1 MFRRGAQPK
10 LIPSWLCDM
19 SRGARIDCP
28 VGTVDISG
36 DVVTKPFRSPDVNFL
51 DGWTDNGCNARP
63 ADGHSRLRE
72 LREGNSR
79 GVIKEQPGE
88 APDR

>member
-1 MFRRGAQPK
+1 
-10 LIPSWLCDM
+10 M
-19 SRGARIDCP
+19 SRGAGIDCP

-36 DVVTKPFRSPDVNFL
+36 DVVTKPFRSPDVNVL
-51 DGWTDNGCNARP
+51 DAWTHNGRNACP

-72 LREGNSR
+72 LREGRGPR